1 MDQDYMQAR
10 NKKSI
15 LKFMRNFFGSP
26 IKKLSSVADVEDYLQ
41 EEEGSVVAFFDKENK
56 DIKETYRKVAKD
68 LREIGEQFFP
78 CVTFFESPTV
88 LKPLFCY
95 LGLYFGYATNSST
108 RVQYQQWDNQVS
120 RGLAQSK

>member
-26 IKKLSSVADVEDYLQ
+26 IKKLRSAADVEDYLQ

-56 DIKETYRKVAKD
+56 DLKETYRKVAKD
-68 LREIGEQFFP
+68 LREIGEQFP
-78 CVTFFESPTV
+78 WVAFFE
-88 LKPLFCY
+88 
-95 LGLYFGYATNSST
+95 
-108 RVQYQQWDNQVS
+108 
-120 RGLAQSK
+120 